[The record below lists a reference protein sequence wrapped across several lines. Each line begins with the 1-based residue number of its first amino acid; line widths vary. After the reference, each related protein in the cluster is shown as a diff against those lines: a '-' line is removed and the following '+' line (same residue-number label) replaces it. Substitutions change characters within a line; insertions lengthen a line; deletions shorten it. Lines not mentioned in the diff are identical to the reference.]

1 MKMNFQVKVNMVGP
15 PGSSL
20 LLLSFLLF
28 LCCPGLWSYEA
39 PIDKQD
45 VFAKNA
51 CPAFLT
57 YRNVAFLSGVTVEL
71 PCRCKPE
78 MVQSVTWFYRK
89 HLDTSKDTRALTD
102 HHGNKLVDP
111 SGVLHSRSLQSRF
124 SIRLFSLLIFRA
136 GPDDSGVYVCG
147 SSQGDYFYGYDLDI
161 QEAQKIDFIQRFSSG
176 APSAEPD
183 AVERPGSARSWY
195 RLFTSFRPWSVCD
208 RCGIPGEQIR
218 IGLCYIRSHA
228 LHVRYRGAHQ
238 KVVSCGSGGKPKAF
252 RRMKRS
258 GAGAK
263 MEVRN
268 CEVIC
273 PSPPAPSS
281 RILSLLSFIGLNS
294 VAQLWD
300 LPVYHL
306 NHPAKHLLTL
316 GCPGAQANMAV
327 AWDKG
332 SKPIY
337 RSKHLLGGD
346 ASSHRLYLDAGHHL
360 VFNPATVQDSGIY
373 TCWLQGRPAAQLYLL
388 VYAHLGHGQSVTSH
402 REFPSALRSTL
413 KSYTVMTAVFCFLV
427 LSRAAVRF
435 LRDAREEHVD

>member
-263 MEVRN
+263 MEAVLEHKLTWLWPGTRDLN
-268 CEVIC
+268 
-273 PSPPAPSS
+273 PSTGLNTCWVEMPALTGCIWMQDTTWCSTLQRS
-281 RILSLLSFIGLNS
+281 RIQVSTPAGCRVARLLSYICWS
-294 VAQLWD
+294 
-300 LPVYHL
+300 
-306 NHPAKHLLTL
+306 T
-316 GCPGAQANMAV
+316 
-327 AWDKG
+327 
-332 SKPIY
+332 PIW
-337 RSKHLLGGD
+337 
-346 ASSHRLYLDAGHHL
+346 AM
-360 VFNPATVQDSGIY
+360 DS
-373 TCWLQGRPAAQLYLL
+373 Q
-388 VYAHLGHGQSVTSH
+388 
-402 REFPSALRSTL
+402 
-413 KSYTVMTAVFCFLV
+413 
-427 LSRAAVRF
+427 
-435 LRDAREEHVD
+435 

>member
-1 MKMNFQVKVNMVGP
+1 SWFEPQTRQTWKV
-15 PGSSL
+15 GSR
-20 LLLSFLLF
+20 
-28 LCCPGLWSYEA
+28 GSYEA

-161 QEAQKIDFIQRFSSG
+161 QEAQKIDFIQRCG
-176 APSAEPD
+176 AEPD

-273 PSPPAPSS
+273 PKMDLFCY
-281 RILSLLSFIGLNS
+281 ILPTQ
-294 VAQLWD
+294 QL
-300 LPVYHL
+300 
-306 NHPAKHLLTL
+306 AIS
-316 GCPGAQANMAV
+316 CPGAQANMAV